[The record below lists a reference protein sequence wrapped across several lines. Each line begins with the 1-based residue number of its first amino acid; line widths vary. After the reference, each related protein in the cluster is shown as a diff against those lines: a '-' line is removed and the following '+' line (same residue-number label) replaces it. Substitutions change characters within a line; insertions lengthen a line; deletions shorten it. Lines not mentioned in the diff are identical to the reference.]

1 MLTSTR
7 MQWSDYRPQR
17 VTFELIRKL
26 TNSAAPDKPKEI
38 RDREAKLILR
48 HQPSGYLGL
57 YVNLGKDRRE
67 FICDARQII
76 DQHAT
81 WTLGSAKSEA
91 LRLRGQHV
99 DGRDFAAER
108 KTQRAVPTLRAYLDE
123 TYSPWVKQ
131 SRRGATETL
140 RRLEC
145 FAETLGRRKL
155 NELTPAQL
163 ESWRADRRRE
173 AVKAE
178 TINRDLATLRAALS
192 RAVVLEII
200 RANPLLGAETEEVDR
215 HKRVV
220 RALTSPEKV
229 KLIDALQARD
239 DKKRAERESANKW
252 RVERGQELLPPIGR
266 FADTLTP
273 AVITSLETG
282 LRFGE
287 LSRLQWPSVDFDEK
301 NVRVH
306 GKTVK
311 TFETRDI
318 PLNNLAHE
326 TVHAWWLQC
335 GRPESAPVFTTSRT
349 AERIGSLKKSYHAA
363 LTAAGIPRVNR
374 RGERVNWHSLRHT
387 FGTLLGAA
395 NVDPTTL
402 MKLMG
407 HANLATTQRYLHT
420 DEDRKREAVK
430 RLEATPLEGD

>member
-1 MLTSTR
+1 MPTSTR

-26 TNSAAPDKPKEI
+26 ANSAAPEKPKEI
-38 RDREAKLILR
+38 RDRESKLILR

-67 FICDARQII
+67 FICEARQII

-81 WTLGSAKSEA
+81 WTLGSAKNEA
-91 LRLRGQHV
+91 QRLRGQHV
-99 DGRDFAAER
+99 DGRNFAAER
-108 KTQRAVPTLRAYLDE
+108 KTQRAVPTLRTYLDE

-145 FAETLGRRKL
+145 FAETLARRKL

-163 ESWRADRRRE
+163 ESWRSDRRRE
-173 AVKAE
+173 GVKAE

-200 RANPLLGAETEEVDR
+200 RTNPLLGVETEEVDR

-220 RALTSPEKV
+220 RALTGAEKA
-229 KLIDALQARD
+229 KLIGTLQARD

-252 RVERGQELLPPIGR
+252 RAERGQEVLPPIGR

-273 AVITSLETG
+273 AVVTSLETG

-287 LSRLQWPSVDFDEK
+287 LSRLQWPSVDIDEK
-301 NVRVH
+301 TVRVH

-318 PLNNLAHE
+318 PLNDLAHK
-326 TVHAWWLQC
+326 TLNDWWLQC
-335 GRPESAPVFTTSRT
+335 GRPESGPAFTTSRSV
-349 AERIGSLKKSYHAA
+349 ERVGSLKKSYHAVLA
-363 LTAAGIPRVNR
+363 AAGIPRVNR

-420 DEDRKREAVK
+420 DEKRKREAVK
-430 RLEATPLEGD
+430 RLEVPLNDN